1 MTKGKLKI
9 TTQQKRDKHTEFGKG
24 WCEHGLV
31 SIDPYEHFGR
41 TIIGVNIGEERFETD
56 PYTRKDFALC
66 EAKGWLEGVKAQIEG
81 VLEGINKEIE
91 DFKEE

>member
-1 MTKGKLKI
+1 MAKM
-9 TTQQKRDKHTEFGKG
+9 TTQQKRDKHIKFGKG

-56 PYTRKDFALC
+56 PYSRKDFALC

-81 VLEGINKEIE
+81 VLESINKEIE

>member
-1 MTKGKLKI
+1 MAKM
-9 TTQQKRDKHTEFGKG
+9 TTQQKRDKYTEFGKG
-24 WCEHGLV
+24 WCENGLV
-31 SIDPYEHFGR
+31 GIDPYEHHGK
-41 TIIGVNIGEERFETD
+41 TSIGVNIGEERFDTD

-81 VLEGINKEIE
+81 VLDAINKEIE